1 MEGDKMQNKADMIL
15 DTFVGIKLNTMS
27 TVPII
32 TVYKNPK
39 DYPKKHIA
47 RLWDINNKPTHY
59 VVVADTLEDVRK
71 LVPKNMT
78 CIPPSEKDD
87 PVIVEVYI

>member
-32 TVYKNPK
+32 TVYKKPK
-39 DYPKKHIA
+39 DYPDKYIA
-47 RLWDINNKPTHY
+47 RLWDINNKPTRF
-59 VVVADTLEDVRK
+59 VVVADTLENIRR